1 MDDQP
6 AAAEMLPRSEISFR
20 RQGSSGLIWDDK
32 LLSGELKKIDNN
44 QDDNAK
50 KKEKKSSEP
59 RPIKSRATDNYM
71 QPSIDPPSPKVS
83 GCGICGIFG
92 KPVDKSQKPKKK
104 VKSDGAGEVA
114 DGSYDGEDERR
125 EMVAVQ
131 VVTGFTISLEEPAGL
146 LVVDSPQLAEAG
158 SIGVFVVSVTTVG
171 GGAGR

>member
-1 MDDQP
+1 MGDQP

-71 QPSIDPPSPKVS
+71 QPSIDPPSPK
-83 GCGICGIFG
+83 
-92 KPVDKSQKPKKK
+92 
-104 VKSDGAGEVA
+104 
-114 DGSYDGEDERR
+114 DERR
-125 EMVAVQ
+125 EMAVVQ
-131 VVTGFTISLEEPAGL
+131 VATGFTISPAEPASL

-158 SIGVFVVSVTTVG
+158 SVGVFVVNVAAVG
-171 GGAGR
+171 GGAGS